1 MFNPEMIV
9 YLWFVPV
16 VLFVII
22 PLSVLCLWGIYQV
35 FRKVADKIDQAY
47 NSAVKAGNQSPAA
60 SLRPRPAI

>member
-16 VLFVII
+16 VLFIII
-22 PLSVLCLWGIYQV
+22 PLSVLCFWGVYQLS
-35 FRKVADKIDQAY
+35 RKITDRIELAY
-47 NSAVKAGNQSPAA
+47 KSTNKVGNQAPVS